1 MNINNP
7 LIVQSDFSIFLEVD
21 NPLFEEARDNL
32 LRFAELIKSP
42 EHIHTYKLTPIS
54 LWNAASSGM
63 SPDTVAEVLKKYSR
77 YEVPHNVINQIYIWM
92 ERYGKLQLLQR
103 DGVLIFR
110 SSDPYLFSEIVNNS
124 SIKKFIY
131 RVENEKEA
139 VLLKWSRGQI
149 KRECINLG
157 YPVVDLAGFEP
168 GEPIN
173 FKLKPELMFRYYQLE
188 AINVFSNYIK
198 AGGSGII
205 VLPCGSGKTVV
216 GLGIIDKIRERTL
229 ILVTNIIAARQWID
243 ELCDKTEF
251 SRDEIG
257 EYSGEKKEI
266 KPITIATY
274 NILTYRK
281 QKGGDFVHMDKL
293 NDNRWGLIIYDEVHL
308 LPAPV
313 FRFASEVQAKRRLGL
328 TATLIREDG
337 RESDVFSLIGPKLY
351 DVPWKVLEKQG
362 WISAVICNEVK
373 VELPENYGYRYALSS
388 RRMKFQI
395 ASMNE
400 RKIPVLLRLLEKH
413 KDDNVLIIGQFLKQL
428 ADVQKVLGAP
438 LITGSTPNDERKIL
452 YESFRVG
459 KIKIL
464 IVSKVANFAI
474 DLPDANV
481 AIQISGT
488 FGSRQ
493 EEAQRL
499 GRILRPK
506 ENLAYFYS
514 IVTSGT
520 VEEDYSEKRQRFLTE
535 QGYRYRILREEEIL
549 NNL

>member
-1 MNINNP
+1 MNIKNP

-21 NPLFEEARDNL
+21 NPLFEEVRDNL

-63 SPDTVAEVLKKYSR
+63 NASLVIETLRKYSR
-77 YEVPHNVINQIYIWM
+77 YDVPQNVVNQISTWM
-92 ERYGKLQLLQR
+92 DRYGKLKLLQR
-103 DGVLIFR
+103 NGTLLFQ
-110 SSDPYLFSEIVNNS
+110 SSDPYLFSEIVNNAK
-124 SIKKFIY
+124 IKKFIY
-131 RVENEKEA
+131 RIENKNEA
-139 VLLKWSRGQI
+139 VLLRWSRGQL
-149 KRECINLG
+149 KKECIKLG

-168 GEPIN
+168 GEPID
-173 FKLKPELMFRYYQLE
+173 FKLKPELEFRYYQRE
-188 AINVFSNYIK
+188 AVKVFSNYSN
-198 AGGSGII
+198 AGGSGIV

-216 GLGIIDKIRERTL
+216 GLGVIDVVKERTL

-243 ELCDKTEF
+243 ELCEKTMIPRE
-251 SRDEIG
+251 DIG
-257 EYSGEKKEI
+257 EYSGERKQI
-266 KPITIATY
+266 KPITVATY

-281 QKGGDFVHMDKL
+281 QKGGEFVHMDRL

-351 DVPWKVLEKQG
+351 DIPWKVLEKQG

-373 VELPENYGYRYALSS
+373 VDLPENLGYRYALAN

-400 RKIPVLLRLLEKH
+400 RKLPVLLRLLEKH
-413 KDDNVLIIGQFLKQL
+413 EKDNVLVIGQFLSQL
-428 ADVQKVLGAP
+428 GKVKKILSAP
-438 LITGSTPNDERKIL
+438 LITGNTPNDERKKL
-452 YESFRVG
+452 YEAFKRG
-459 KIKIL
+459 EIKLL
-464 IVSKVANFAI
+464 IVSKVANFAV

-506 ENLAYFYS
+506 ENLAFFYS
-514 IVTSGT
+514 IVSAGT

-535 QGYRYRILREEEIL
+535 QGYRYRILRENEI
-549 NNL
+549 